1 VGVLPCRPSL
11 KGIIMVSKIWQWLS
25 GKKTYIL
32 MAVLAV
38 GSEFMLNNG
47 YTAEQITTFNL
58 IMTGLFGVNKVA
70 STIVPK
76 EVK

>member
-1 VGVLPCRPSL
+1 
-11 KGIIMVSKIWQWLS
+11 MVSKVWQWLS

-38 GSEFMLNNG
+38 GSEFMLKNG

>member
-1 VGVLPCRPSL
+1 MT
-11 KGIIMVSKIWQWLS
+11 MVAKIWQWLS

-47 YTAEQITTFNL
+47 YTAEQITTFTL

>member
-1 VGVLPCRPSL
+1 
-11 KGIIMVSKIWQWLS
+11 MVSKIWQWLS